1 MTVERYLRLIAGA
14 FVTVT
19 VALGYWVSPY
29 WFLFTAFVGLNL
41 FQSAFTNWCP
51 MMTILRK
58 LGVKDQG
65 SRTVGQ
71 PFGAAAGPPP
81 GAPRGSA
88 AAGNAAG

>member
-1 MTVERYLRLIAGA
+1 MTLERYLRLIAGA
-14 FVTVT
+14 FVAVT

-58 LGVKDQG
+58 LGVREDKA
-65 SRTVGQ
+65 
-71 PFGAAAGPPP
+71 P
-81 GAPRGSA
+81 APRESTPLQA
-88 AAGNAAG
+88 TRKPREA